1 MKNETTLRLQKD
13 VGIIQFTKDESFA
26 SFQWGLLRIA
36 HNYSLIN
43 TIDKQNAYLTKL
55 SAWLHTSLV

>member
-26 SFQWGLLRIA
+26 SFQWCLLRIA
-36 HNYSLIN
+36 HNYPLLLTKKSLPDK
-43 TIDKQNAYLTKL
+43 TITLTAYLI
-55 SAWLHTSLV
+55 SIG